1 MENEKEIK
9 IYINSELLAYQI
21 AGILNQKNERYIDN
35 SLVYQIVKTQVN
47 DSDLIDE
54 VYRATISLLEDKYG
68 ILFDVDKKVDI

>member
-1 MENEKEIK
+1 MEDEKEK
-9 IYINSELLAYQI
+9 NIYINSELLAFQI

-35 SLVYQIVKTQVN
+35 SLVYEIVKSQVN
-47 DSDLIDE
+47 DEELIDD

>member
-1 MENEKEIK
+1 MENEKETK